1 VFGVDFVAYNGAM
14 SDPSLAVAVR
24 AARNAAAV
32 IEDAA
37 RDLVRLPSSSKEH
50 GEIAAAASTEAAN
63 AISTTLTTAFP
74 DHAILGPERG
84 PKREGNSTWRWFVD
98 SLDGTANFRHGY
110 PYYAIS
116 IALTHGSELTHA
128 VVLDPIRDEL
138 FTAIKGRGALLNG
151 VALRVSGC
159 TALDHALVG
168 TVFPGRASP
177 QLPAYLPI
185 LNALIARCA
194 GIRRAGACALDLA
207 YVASGR
213 LDAFWE
219 MSLKTWD
226 VAAGALLVSEA
237 GGRVGDFAGGSDCLR
252 RAEVIAAAPGVFNA
266 LREAIDTALG

>member
-1 VFGVDFVAYNGAM
+1 MPTM

-37 RDLVRLPSSSKEH
+37 RDLARLPSSSREH
-50 GEIAAAASTEAAN
+50 GKIAAGAGTEAAD
-63 AISTTLTTAFP
+63 AIVTTLAAAFP
-74 DHAILGPERG
+74 DHAILGAEGNPR
-84 PKREGNSTWRWFVD
+84 REGSTTWRWIVD
-98 SLDGTANFRHGY
+98 ALDGTANFRHGY

-116 IALTHGSELTHA
+116 IALTHGSELTHV

-159 TALDHALVG
+159 TALDTALIG
-168 TVFPGRASP
+168 TVFPTGASP
-177 QLPAYLPI
+177 RLPAYLPI
-185 LNALIARCA
+185 FNALLGRCA

-207 YVASGR
+207 YVAAGR

-219 MSLKTWD
+219 MSLKARE
-226 VAAGALLVSEA
+226 VAAGALLVREA
-237 GGRVGDFAGGSDCLR
+237 GGRVGDFAGGAEYLR
-252 RAEVIAAAPGVFNA
+252 EAEVIAAAPGVFNA
-266 LREAIDTALG
+266 LREAIDTTLR